1 MLDSILTTGKNHYS
15 RVFLKECKYII
26 KEKKIHNYMNDNVE
40 ISSHSDEKT
49 LFEKIQ
55 TEKILIIKNILIT
68 KFRKKISRK
77 KNSDE
82 ENSCK
87 EN

>member
-1 MLDSILTTGKNHYS
+1 MFTTGKNHYL

-26 KEKKIHNYMNDNVE
+26 KEKKIHNYMIDNVE

-55 TEKILIIKNILIT
+55 TENILIMMNT
-68 KFRKKISRK
+68 LIRKFRKKIRRK